1 MKYVCRVRSSVK
13 GGCDVQLSP
22 RTVIVGPNGAG
33 KTTIVQALELAT
45 SGFVSDMEGREM
57 VRQSSALG
65 RLFPDKGDMHAEA
78 TLADTDGGEERTFS
92 WEMKAKKNGGFYTPK
107 HTAPVNVRFP
117 VTDLTS
123 TLKGDVN
130 TVGVWLE
137 GQVLGPLTA
146 EDILSLLPPAV
157 REDAK
162 TAMDQHGCT
171 DMLVLSKAAAQT
183 AKNLRS
189 QATRTEKTIDSLVE
203 GVAPPMTEARRT
215 EIEAKLAEEPPA
227 DSYTQAQVASMQ
239 AEVETLRAEA
249 RDLLAEIEALPVLD
263 ASTSAALSRLKNAG
277 WLIQQHLQHF
287 DNEKCWVCGQG
298 DAAALQQQA
307 KDLSAVESE
316 LAPQVR
322 DAEKRIRLQAEFDR
336 CAAALQNRIDTLAN
350 AVVREDKSAERSELL
365 SLLAADK
372 AAARTW
378 NNAEAM
384 RKEVA
389 ASRAHA
395 DRLSLVAKELKKAG
409 QAFLDKKKTD
419 FIERVSSFLPE
430 GEAFD
435 VDLGSAR
442 MGFDRDGQLH
452 SALSGAEESRMLL
465 ALASSQEDGSTP
477 CVLIPKDRGWDRD
490 TLGHVMAALA
500 DSPVQVVI
508 MSTVEPDP
516 VEGWTLVSLE

>member
-92 WEMKAKKNGGFYTPK
+92 WEMKATFSWEMKAKKNGGFYTPK

-137 GQVLGPLTA
+137 GQVLA

-287 DNEKCWVCGQG
+287 ALSRASLLPRCGTRRSG
-298 DAAALQQQA
+298 FAFRPSLTAARLRSRTASTHWPMLLCA
-307 KDLSAVESE
+307 KTSRPSAAS
-316 LAPQVR
+316 
-322 DAEKRIRLQAEFDR
+322 F
-336 CAAALQNRIDTLAN
+336 C
-350 AVVREDKSAERSELL
+350 L
-365 SLLAADK
+365 SLLPIRLRHGRGTTPRQCGRRSQRP
-372 AAARTW
+372 ARTPT
-378 NNAEAM
+378 
-384 RKEVA
+384 
-389 ASRAHA
+389 ASRW
-395 DRLSLVAKELKKAG
+395 
-409 QAFLDKKKTD
+409 
-419 FIERVSSFLPE
+419 LPR
-430 GEAFD
+430 
-435 VDLGSAR
+435 S
-442 MGFDRDGQLH
+442 
-452 SALSGAEESRMLL
+452 
-465 ALASSQEDGSTP
+465 
-477 CVLIPKDRGWDRD
+477 
-490 TLGHVMAALA
+490 
-500 DSPVQVVI
+500 
-508 MSTVEPDP
+508 
-516 VEGWTLVSLE
+516 